1 MGKEK
6 AIKLTLFQGEITET
20 VRAEDDLLIMYKIPR
35 RELSKKYTRDLYKGE
50 AGIYLLYSNSDIYVG
65 QTKDL
70 EKRLKQHAGK
80 SFWNKA
86 ILFYSNTKDPWTT
99 TDLDYLEDYFIKKSE
114 KIGTV
119 KCHNAKKGNQSNAG
133 VFEKTKLSP
142 CIDDAVM
149 LMNIMGMKFFQTSF
163 SLTRELLATGTR
175 RKKEALIVLKN
186 AGIDFGNHPYYASN
200 AKDTNLFAVDVDT
213 EVVKEANWCLICNDT
228 RTRKLILFR
237 VPVGAITAKEN
248 NQSGI
253 KVRRDTMKMTVRLD
267 SVSFKDV
274 NTCIDFSKYKQ
285 EEVEY

>member
-35 RELSKKYTRDLYKGE
+35 RELSKKYTKDLYKGE

-70 EKRLKQHAGK
+70 EKRLKQHVDK
-80 SFWNKA
+80 SFWNKS
-86 ILFYSNTKDPWTT
+86 ILFYSNTKEPWTT
-99 TDLDYLEDYFIKKSE
+99 TDLDFLEDYFISESE
-114 KIGTV
+114 KISTV
-119 KCHNAKKGNQSNAG
+119 KCHNAKKGNKSNAG
-133 VFEKTKLSP
+133 FFEKTKLSP

-149 LMNIMGMKFFQTSF
+149 LMNILGMKFFQTSF
-163 SLTRELLATGTR
+163 SLTRESLAMGTR
-175 RKKEALIVLKN
+175 RKREALLILKN
-186 AGIDFGNHPYYASN
+186 AGIDFGKHPYYASN
-200 AKDTNLFAVDVDT
+200 SSDTTLFAVDVDT
-213 EVVKEANWCLICNDT
+213 DIVNKSDWCLICNDT
-228 RTRKLILFR
+228 RTRKLIVFR
-237 VPVGAITAKEN
+237 VPAGAIPLKEN